1 MVEHLEIKDKPGETS
16 RFKVLED
23 KSASRQDRVSKERV
37 ANNLKNYLV
46 VMKSLSKAEIYH
58 YE

>member
-1 MVEHLEIKDKPGETS
+1 MEEHLEIKDKPGETS

-23 KSASRQDRVSKERV
+23 KSASRQDKRKGEQV
-37 ANNLKNYLV
+37 ANILTNYLV